1 MLLTIILLILGFIIL
16 IKSADFLVDG
26 ASVLAAKLSISE
38 MVIGL
43 TVVAFGT
50 STPELIV
57 NIFAS
62 LENSAEITFGNIIGS
77 NIINILL
84 ILGVSGIIYALQTR
98 KNTVWREIP
107 FSLLAALI
115 LYVMCNDNFF
125 DGSKNILSRSEGIIL
140 LIFFLIFLTYTFA
153 ISKVEIADKFEIKT
167 MSNFKIIIYLVAG
180 LTGLI
185 LGGKLVVGNAV
196 KIATALGISEKLIG
210 LTIISIGTSL
220 PELFTSAVAAYK
232 KKSDIAIGNI
242 VGSNIFNIFFILGI
256 SAIINPPLFD
266 KSLNIDLLI
275 LIIASLFL
283 FFTMFTG
290 RKRTLDRWEAIV
302 FLCLYIGYT
311 ILIILRG

>member
-1 MLLTIILLILGFIIL
+1 MLLTVLLLILGFLLL
-16 IKSADFLVDG
+16 IESADFLVNG
-26 ASVLAAKLSISE
+26 ASALASKLSISE
-38 MVIGL
+38 MAIGL

-50 STPELIV
+50 SAPELIV

-62 LENSAEITFGNIIGS
+62 LKNTAEITFGNIIGS

-84 ILGVSGIIYALQTR
+84 ILGVSGIIYALHTR

-107 FSLLAALI
+107 FSLLAVLV
-115 LYVMCNDNFF
+115 LYVMCNDYLF
-125 DGSKNILSRSEGIIL
+125 DSTKNILSRSEGIIL
-140 LIFFLIFLTYTFA
+140 LVFFLIFLTYTFA

-167 MSNFKIIIYLVAG
+167 IGNFRMIIYLVAG

-185 LGGKLVVGNAV
+185 LGGKLVVSNAV
-196 KIATALGISEKLIG
+196 QIATALGLSNKLIG

-220 PELFTSAVAAYK
+220 PELFTSAVAAFK

-256 SAIINPPLFD
+256 SAIINPPFFD
-266 KSLNIDLLI
+266 KSLNVDLFI
-275 LIIASLFL
+275 LFIASLFL

-290 RKRTLDRWEAIV
+290 RKRILDRWEAIV
-302 FLCLYIGYT
+302 LVCLYIAY
-311 ILIILRG
+311 IIFIIMRG